1 MKQEYCDIIK
11 AADKFLKQG
20 EEPDSAMIAKQTGFK
35 SEQVYDYI
43 AEMEEQGLVLAFEID
58 MCCGEDYVIKEI
70 TEKGKTVL

>member
-35 SEQVYDYI
+35 SQQVYDYI

>member
-11 AADKFLKQG
+11 AADKFLKSG

-35 SEQVYDYI
+35 SQQVCDYI
-43 AEMEEQGLVLAFEID
+43 MEMEEQGLVLAFEID